1 MGIGVALA
9 SGLVKGFTGNIGR
22 EMERR
27 QAEKTRLDTIENA
40 ILAAGVG
47 SDFDNKNVA
56 AIKAMLS
63 SSREK
68 AAEQG
73 GIDLFGTRGEDII
86 PDTAMADLIGQLQ
99 STTEPDVIDSKF
111 IVGKREDG
119 YVFPMDMYADLSVQD
134 AVSAAQELNMKI
146 TRDLAA
152 WQNADSET
160 HDAFYKRMNAYG
172 QIIALDVANTPPDR
186 EYPDLDAIG
195 WLRAVDTFDNN
206 MRNLR
211 PMNERPNYIS
221 AFSSAIKDS
230 KTVPSED
237 NADYTGSGKV
247 LSLTVPSGFEQQ
259 AQDIATNFGAPDWPN
274 TGGNGWWNRYTT
286 TLGEDASYQEAV
298 WETTLKF
305 GKQFSI
311 QPGAL
316 QDPVAMNKLSPERA
330 QDMMKYLQ
338 NQTGGDLVQMSYVLG
353 AYLKPETFGVSKPNR
368 PFNQRSTTE
377 EEVNTTRL
385 FAARVYISAA
395 ATDKDFDKII
405 ERHDAIERVLSPNTG
420 LNAFLELVRNEMTA
434 PPTISKF
441 AKTIETGASMLNF
454 IFGTGGEESG
464 DVVGFSTGGGLRV
477 VSASQASG
485 MGFDAATGT
494 KANSEEEVITSEFIT
509 ARNTDIRDAKQ
520 RANRH
525 YDENGTRLKIRDGG
539 TERDMTREEMAS
551 AYARFEAMRISL
563 AFQMARA
570 ADPSGRLSNQD
581 VLQQLVRLG
590 GDLDTPEHIEEKVLI
605 AITEFESQRKRY
617 AALMEYASST
627 SAVTNEAKLFIQGGK
642 VINDLAAKAGFDS
655 ASAASSMSGGSQAQ
669 ANFIFIPTTPNIFE
683 VDGVVYMRLR
693 DGSIQNVDEK
703 TMLDPSNPEDKAFL
717 DQLYSRQD
725 LPPLFNQGL
734 PQGYEPP
741 AVTIQS
747 NPGSSDTTYTGRET

>member
-1 MGIGVALA
+1 MGIGIALA

-27 QAEKTRLDTIENA
+27 QAERTRLDTIENA
-40 ILAAGVG
+40 VLTSGLG

-56 AIKAMLS
+56 AIKSMLS
-63 SSREK
+63 SAREQD
-68 AAEQG
+68 AQRG
-73 GIDLFGTRGEDII
+73 GIDLFGTRGDELI
-86 PDTAMADLIGQLQ
+86 PDTAMADLIGKLKP
-99 STTEPDVIDSKF
+99 TAKPDVIDENR
-111 IVGKREDG
+111 IVGDRADG
-119 YVFPMDMYADLSVQD
+119 YVFPMDMYADLSVED
-134 AVSAAQELNMKI
+134 AVSAAQELNTKI

-152 WQNADSET
+152 WQNSSDKT
-160 HDAFYKRMNAYG
+160 KDAFYRRMTAYG

-186 EYPDLDAIG
+186 EYPDLEAIG
-195 WLRAVDTFDNN
+195 WLRAVDTFDRH
-206 MRNLR
+206 MRNSR
-211 PMNERPNYIS
+211 PADQRDNYIS
-221 AFSSAIKDS
+221 PFSTAINES
-230 KTVPSED
+230 KVVPPED
-237 NADYTGSGKV
+237 NADYTGNGKV
-247 LSLTVPSGFEQQ
+247 LSLTVPPGFEQQ
-259 AQDIATNFGAPDWPN
+259 AKDIAINFGATNWPSI
-274 TGGNGWWNRYTT
+274 GGNSWWDRYTT
-286 TLGEDASYQEAV
+286 TLGEDAAYQEAV

-316 QDPVAMNKLSPERA
+316 QDPVAMNKLGSEKA

-338 NQTGGDLVQMSYVLG
+338 DQTGGDLVQMSYVLG
-353 AYLKPETFGVSKPNR
+353 AYLKPETFGVAKANR
-368 PFNQRSTTE
+368 PFNRKGTTE
-377 EEVNTTRL
+377 QEVNTTRL

-405 ERHDAIERVLSPNTG
+405 AQHDAIERVLSPETG
-420 LNAFLELVRNEMTA
+420 LNAFLGLVRSEMTA

-441 AKTIETGASMLNF
+441 AKTIETGVSMLNF

-509 ARNTDIRDAKQ
+509 ARNTDILDAKQ

-605 AITEFESQRKRY
+605 AITEFEAQRKRY

-669 ANFIFIPTTPNIFE
+669 ANFRFIPTTPNIFE

-747 NPGSSDTTYTGRET
+747 NPGSSDTTYTGQET